1 MNDKEFKKVICD
13 SIRRLRSIKDMY
25 KSKEKSSKDLI
36 NILSNAKDEVIKVK
50 GKGDEEDKST
60 KLKKI
65 GLSLLS
71 LPIDP
76 TQVTTAT
83 GATLYLIG
91 KVLNKIEEK
100 TKGMKDVI
108 LYYNKFIIKLKEIL
122 S

>member
-1 MNDKEFKKVICD
+1 MNDKEFKKVVCD

-36 NILSNAKDEVIKVK
+36 NILSNAKDEVTKVR
-50 GKGDEEDKST
+50 GRGDEEDKST

-100 TKGMKDVI
+100 TKGMKDII

>member
-1 MNDKEFKKVICD
+1 MNDKEFKKVIYD
-13 SIRRLRSIKDMY
+13 SIKRLRSIKDMY

-50 GKGDEEDKST
+50 GRGDEENKST

-100 TKGMKDVI
+100 TKGMMDII
-108 LYYNKFIIKLKEIL
+108 LYYNRFIIKLKEIL

>member
-50 GKGDEEDKST
+50 GRGDEEDKST

-83 GATLYLIG
+83 GATLYLIS
-91 KVLNKIEEK
+91 KILNKIEEK
-100 TKGMKDVI
+100 TKGMKDTI